1 MANPK
6 GIVTRKDMFSDDAM
20 DFGKEYAKQLN
31 LAVDANKVL
40 VGSVKELN
48 KQVQNFKAANNQ
60 KDYITAKQAEA
71 LATQKAIDAI
81 KKQEA
86 AEISADK
93 VKRSAIATMEAE
105 RKAKQAVADAE
116 SKAQKVKEASVK
128 LTVEERIQN
137 EINNKALKQEAL
149 ERLGLI
155 GAYQKLSKERSDAAR
170 KLRDLI
176 ASESAS
182 TEEIKKAQKEFETLN
197 NKVRSADAAVG
208 DFTKNVGRYPLG
220 GFVNGIK
227 NLISAFGI
235 TGGITAF
242 AGIMKNAYDEVKKF
256 EQGVADLSAITGAS
270 GKDLDFLRNSA
281 IELGKGVKGGAIAV
295 VEAYKLIGSAKP
307 ELLDDV
313 KALNAVTEAT
323 LTLSKAAGME
333 MPAAATALTDAMNQ
347 FGADASQAGAFVD
360 ALANGAKYGAA
371 EIPQTTEALLKFGAV
386 ARSSNINI
394 KESVALIELLAENG
408 IKGADAGTAL
418 RNVLL
423 KISAPDALPKA
434 AQQSLKDLGIS
445 FDLLKDKSVPIQQK
459 FEALKPLLADNGKLL
474 KAFGFENVVAAQ
486 NIIEHTD
493 RLKALTSKMGE
504 FGTAQE
510 QADIRMNT
518 LQGDT
523 DEMVSTYDSL
533 VLSISKGS
541 GVVTG
546 FFRFFVQGTTDAI
559 NGLIRL
565 NSSWDELFG
574 KAQAEGAKNGKRLFD
589 ERFNAMIGDSLSD
602 EQKQKIRDRIK
613 EINKEIAKG
622 SKNVNLKIEKSDLL
636 KSLGTGDDLDVSKS
650 IAKVAEKNAKM
661 YAAELAKVNKKLR
674 ETGDATYGLNFG
686 ESPKSLKKKKEQ
698 LIKALAEQNAIVEEN
713 NKKIQASR
721 IKVDPNAP
729 TDKADT
735 TGSLSDSDIKK
746 QEAAEK
752 KEAKEKLE
760 RAKSLY
766 DSAYELKKQSLE
778 REIQLSDEI
787 VKDEKRTD
795 EERIAAA
802 EISQQKEIELV
813 ELTKGHKLGVDKFL
827 TDENKLNENQKLLI
841 KNEAANKTIDIEK
854 KTAAEI
860 DKINQ
865 FDEASYQKK
874 LEDKLSKNNV
884 AQNAELEAENKRF
897 LALGDLEKL
906 KHDEREKALDEHEKN
921 LFDIKKKYAIEA
933 LKLQISNL
941 EVELAASDMLPANEQ
956 ISAEKRQKIAET
968 LSKAKLDLS
977 EVEISNNKDKG
988 HKTVEEEKL
997 TASKILD
1004 ISAQLTAGLSD
1015 LANAV
1020 FEAKI
1025 QNIEYEITK
1034 NNEYYDKQIELAGND
1049 QRQKD
1054 LLQKDRE
1061 KKNDELEKKKRK
1073 EQHKQAVFNKAA
1085 AVAQA
1090 GISAALAVLAALNT
1104 VPFMPMG
1111 PIMATLAGVMGAV
1124 QIGAIL
1130 ATPIPKYKGGRNGG
1144 KEEFAYVGDGGV
1156 SEVIERKRGG
1166 IEITPATDTLV
1177 KLYEGDKVH
1186 SSVDGYYKLQR
1197 AAMIASIDMQG
1208 RKMND
1213 FQASQYFESNNKEL
1227 LEELK
1232 RNTRAIEKNKSN
1244 IVFNAPK
1251 LDINHH
1257 LWKIK
1262 NTNWNN

>member
-6 GIVTRKDMFSDDAM
+6 GIVTRKDMFSDDAL
-20 DFGKEYAKQLN
+20 DFGKEYSKNIQTAI
-31 LAVDANKVL
+31 DANKVL
-40 VGSVKELN
+40 VDSVKELN
-48 KQVQNFKAANNQ
+48 KQVQNFKVANNQ

-71 LATQKAIDAI
+71 LATQQAIDAI

-105 RKAKQAVADAE
+105 RKAKQAVTDAE
-116 SKAQKVKEASVK
+116 NKAQKAKEASVK
-128 LTVEERIQN
+128 LTVEERLQN
-137 EINNKALKQEAL
+137 ELNNKALKQEAL
-149 ERLGLI
+149 ERLGLV

-227 NLISAFGI
+227 NLISAFGV

-242 AGIMKNAYDEVKKF
+242 ATIMKSAYDEVKKF

-270 GKDLDFLRNSA
+270 GKDLDYLRNSA
-281 IELGKGVKGGAIAV
+281 IELGKSVKGGAIAV
-295 VEAYKLIGSAKP
+295 IEAYKLIGSAKP

-323 LTLSKAAGME
+323 LTLAKAAGME
-333 MPAAATALTDAMNQ
+333 MPEAATALTDAMNQ
-347 FGADASQAGAFVD
+347 FNAPAEQAGVFVD

-371 EIPQTTEALLKFGAV
+371 EIPQVTEALLKFGAV
-386 ARSSNINI
+386 ARSSNVNI
-394 KESVALIELLAENG
+394 KESTALIELLAENG

-423 KISAPDALPKA
+423 KISAPDALPREAQKA
-434 AQQSLKDLGIS
+434 MKDLGIS
-445 FDLLKDKSVPIQQK
+445 FELLKDKSVPIQQK

-493 RLKALTSKMGE
+493 RLKVLTSKMGE

-523 DEMVSTYDSL
+523 DKMSSTYDSL
-533 VLSISKGS
+533 VLSIGSGS
-541 GVVTG
+541 GVITS
-546 FFRFFVQGTTDAI
+546 FFRFFVQGTTDAL

-565 NSSWDELFG
+565 NSSWDDLFN
-574 KAQAEGAKNGKRLFD
+574 KAKDEGAKSGKRLFD

-602 EQKQKIRDRIK
+602 EQRQKIRDRIK
-613 EINKEIAKG
+613 EINDEIAKG
-622 SKNVNLKIEKSDLL
+622 SKNSNLKIEKADLL
-636 KSLGTGDDLDVSKS
+636 KSLGTGDDLEVSKS
-650 IAKVAEKNAKM
+650 IAKAAETQAKL
-661 YAAELAKVNKKLR
+661 YASELAKLNKKLR

-686 ESPKSLKKKKEQ
+686 ESPKSLKKKKED

-713 NKKIQASR
+713 NKKVRASR
-721 IKVDPNAP
+721 IKVDPNLPADKTNTGGE
-729 TDKADT
+729 TDAEKRAREKALKDKLDAEKR
-735 TGSLSDSDIKK
+735 LSD
-746 QEAAEK
+746 A
-752 KEAKEKLE
+752 L
-760 RAKSLY
+760 
-766 DSAYELKKQSLE
+766 YELRKQRLE
-778 REIQLSDEI
+778 QTIKFNEEIASDDTQSDE
-787 VKDEKRTD
+787 V
-795 EERIAAA
+795 RIKAL
-802 EISQQKEIELV
+802 ENSQQKQIELTD
-813 ELTKGHKLGVDKFL
+813 LTKKHLLDVDKFVL
-827 TDENKLNENQKLLI
+827 EKDKLNANEKIRI
-841 KNEAANKTIDIEK
+841 KEDAANKITDIEK
-854 KTAAEI
+854 KTAKEI
-860 DKINQ
+860 EKINQ
-865 FDEASYQKK
+865 FDEAKYQKE
-874 LEDKLSKNNV
+874 LEDRLSKLNV
-884 AQNAELEAENKRF
+884 EQNGELEAENKRF
-897 LALGDLEKL
+897 KALGNLEKL
-906 KHDEREKALDEHEKN
+906 KHDEREKALDEHEKK
-921 LFDIKKKYAIEA
+921 LFEIKKKYAIEA
-933 LKLQISNL
+933 LKLQIKNL
-941 EVELAASDMLPANEQ
+941 ETELAASDLLPINERL
-956 ISAEKRQKIAET
+956 SAEKRQKIAET

-977 EVEISNNKDKG
+977 EVEISNNTDKN

-997 TASKILD
+997 SASKILD

-1020 FEAKI
+1020 FERKI
-1025 QNIEYEITK
+1025 QNIEEEITK

-1054 LLQKDRE
+1054 LLQKERD
-1061 KKNDELEKKKRK
+1061 KKNEELEKKKRK
-1073 EQHKQAVFNKAA
+1073 EQHKQAVFNKAS

-1090 GISAALAVLAALNT
+1090 GISTALAILAALNT
-1104 VPFMPMG
+1104 QPFLPLG
-1111 PIMATLAGVMGAV
+1111 PTMAALAGVMGAI

-1186 SSVDGYYKLQR
+1186 SSVDAYNKLQR
-1197 AAMIASIDMQG
+1197 AAMMASIDMQG
-1208 RKMND
+1208 RKMSD
-1213 FQASQYFESNNKEL
+1213 FQATQYFESNNKEL

-1257 LWKIK
+1257 LWKMK

>member
-6 GIVTRKDMFSDDAM
+6 GIVTRKDMFSDDAL
-20 DFGKEYAKQLN
+20 DFGKEYSKNIQTAI
-31 LAVDANKVL
+31 DANKVL
-40 VGSVKELN
+40 VDSVKELN
-48 KQVQNFKAANNQ
+48 KQVQNFKVANNQ

-71 LATQKAIDAI
+71 LATQQAIDAI
-81 KKQEA
+81 KKQEV
-86 AEISADK
+86 AEISANK
-93 VKRSAIATMEAE
+93 IRISTITTLEAE
-105 RKAKQAVADAE
+105 RKAKQAATDAE
-116 SKAQKVKEASVK
+116 NKAQKAKEGSVK
-128 LTVEERIQN
+128 LTIEERVQN
-137 EINNKALKQEAL
+137 ELNNKALKQETL
-149 ERLGLI
+149 ERLGLV
-155 GAYQKLSKERSDAAR
+155 GAYQKLSKERSDASR

-182 TEEIKKAQKEFETLN
+182 TAEIKKAQKEFEVLN
-197 NKVRSADAAVG
+197 NKIRSADAAVG
-208 DFTKNVGRYPLG
+208 DFTKNVGRYPLKS
-220 GFVNGIK
+220 FIFDVK
-227 NLISAFGI
+227 SLINAFGF
-235 TGGITAF
+235 TGGITAV
-242 AGIMKNAYDEVKKF
+242 AGMLKSAYDEVKKF

-270 GKDLDFLRNSA
+270 GKDLAFLKNSA

-333 MPAAATALTDAMNQ
+333 MPEAATALTDAMNQ
-347 FGADASQAGAFVD
+347 FGADASQASVFVD

-386 ARSSNINI
+386 ARTSNISI
-394 KESVALIELLAENG
+394 QESVGLIELLAENG
-408 IKGADAGTAL
+408 IKGAEAGTKL

-423 KISAPDALPKA
+423 KISAPDALPKEA
-434 AQQSLKDLGIS
+434 KAEFERLGITME
-445 FDLLKDKSVPIQQK
+445 FLKDKTIPIQQK
-459 FEALKPLLADNGKLL
+459 LEALKPLLKDNASVVKV
-474 KAFGFENVVAAQ
+474 FGDENATAAI
-486 NIIEHTD
+486 NVIDHTD
-493 RLKALTSKMGE
+493 RLKVLTSKMGE

-523 DEMVSTYDSL
+523 DKMSSTYDSL
-533 VLSISKGS
+533 VLSIGKGS
-541 GVVTG
+541 GVVTS
-546 FFRFFVQGTTDAI
+546 FFRFFVQGTTNALD
-559 NGLIRL
+559 GLIRL
-565 NSSWDELFG
+565 NSSWDELFDKAKDEGG
-574 KAQAEGAKNGKRLFD
+574 KSGKRLFD

-602 EQKQKIRDRIK
+602 EQRQKIRDRIK
-613 EINKEIAKG
+613 EINDEIAKG
-622 SKNVNLKIEKSDLL
+622 SKNSNLKIEKADLL
-636 KSLGTGDDLDVSKS
+636 KSLGTGDDLEVSKS
-650 IAKVAEKNAKM
+650 IAKAAETQAKL
-661 YAAELAKVNKKLR
+661 YASELAKVNKKLR
-674 ETGDATYGLNFG
+674 ETGDAAYGLNFG
-686 ESPKSLKKKKEQ
+686 ESPKSLKKKKED

-713 NKKIQASR
+713 NKKVRASR
-721 IKVDPNAP
+721 IAVDPNISTGATTSGGE
-729 TDKADT
+729 TD
-735 TGSLSDSDIKK
+735 
-746 QEAAEK
+746 AEK
-752 KEAKEKLE
+752 KAQLAKEKKAAQDKLDLE
-760 RAKSLY
+760 KRLADSLY
-766 DSAYELKKQSLE
+766 ELQKQRLE
-778 REIQLSDEI
+778 QTIKFNDEIVADDTQSDEI
-787 VKDEKRTD
+787 
-795 EERIAAA
+795 RIQALYN
-802 EISQQKEIELV
+802 SQQKQEGLLL
-813 ELTKGHKLGVDKFL
+813 LTKNHLLDNDKL
-827 TDENKLNENQKLLI
+827 T
-841 KNEAANKTIDIEK
+841 ANDRIRIEEDYSAKVVEINK
-854 KTAAEI
+854 KTALEV

-865 FDEASYQKK
+865 FDEAFYQKS
-874 LEDKLSKNNV
+874 LEDKISKQNV
-884 AQNAELEAENKRF
+884 AMNGELEAENKKF
-897 LALGDLEKL
+897 LALGDLEKMSQ
-906 KHDEREKALDEHEKN
+906 KDREVAIENHERTIFE
-921 LFDIKKKYAIEA
+921 IKKKYAIEA

-941 EVELAASDMLPANEQ
+941 ETELAASDLLPKNEQ
-956 ISAEKRQKIAET
+956 LSSEKRQKIAET

-977 EVEISNNKDKG
+977 EVEVSNNDSKNK
-988 HKTVEEEKL
+988 KTVEEEKL

-1025 QNIEYEITK
+1025 QNIEAEITK

-1073 EQHKQAVFNKAA
+1073 EQHKQAVFNKAS

-1186 SSVDGYYKLQR
+1186 SSVDAYNKLQR
-1197 AAMIASIDMQG
+1197 AAMMASIDMQG
-1208 RKMND
+1208 RKMSD
-1213 FQASQYFESNNKEL
+1213 FQATQYFESNNKEL

-1257 LWKIK
+1257 LWKMK